1 MYLLNQANQAVRS
14 QFEAALRDLQMTGI
28 QYTVLTIVD
37 EYEGISSAELSRRFF
52 VTAQTMNEIING
64 LVQRGFIARKEDP
77 SNKRILRM
85 KLTAAGRRLLKKCE
99 TCMNTKPCARACVLC
114 CEDCVS
120 ANLHSLFDLR
130 RAGAPALEIARLRA
144 PHHDFSPSK
153 SETQT
158 RRSERMP
165 KQQPTISSRIISSGS
180 IGGLPMLL

>member
-1 MYLLNQANQAVRS
+1 MRSRPRTMYLLNQANQAVRS

-28 QYTVLTIVD
+28 QYTVLTIVN

-99 TCMNTKPCARACVLC
+99 NIADRIEEA
-114 CEDCVS
+114 
-120 ANLHSLFDLR
+120 AFDWIDRHEYETLR
-130 RAGAPALEIARLRA
+130 ESLRA
-144 PHHDFSPSK
+144 LLRGLRERNSALAARPTPGRRPS
-153 SETQT
+153 S
-158 RRSERMP
+158 
-165 KQQPTISSRIISSGS
+165 
-180 IGGLPMLL
+180 

>member
-1 MYLLNQANQAVRS
+1 MRSRPRTMYLLNQANQAVRS

-28 QYTVLTIVD
+28 QYTVLTIVG

-99 TCMNTKPCARACVLC
+99 NIADRIEEA
-114 CEDCVS
+114 
-120 ANLHSLFDLR
+120 AFDWIDVHEYETLR
-130 RAGAPALEIARLRA
+130 ESLRA
-144 PHHDFSPSK
+144 LLRGLRERK
-153 SETQT
+153 SALADRSTPG
-158 RRSERMP
+158 RR
-165 KQQPTISSRIISSGS
+165 TSS
-180 IGGLPMLL
+180 